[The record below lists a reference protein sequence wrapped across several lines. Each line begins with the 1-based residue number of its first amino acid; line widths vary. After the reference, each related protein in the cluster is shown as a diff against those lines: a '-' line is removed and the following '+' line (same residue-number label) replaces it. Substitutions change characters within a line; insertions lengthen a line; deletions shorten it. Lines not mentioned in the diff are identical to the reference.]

1 MVEVETIDAAFKAF
15 QYNVGNL
22 NVVLILLV

>member
-1 MVEVETIDAAFKAF
+1 MGLF

-22 NVVLILLV
+22 NLNSTILKKNYGFKIQCI